1 MYLDAAVL
9 QDSRNNTPVTQR
21 FVRTKA
27 GQAYT
32 LSLSVQ
38 LNKFY
43 KPSTCSCIL
52 HFLQECRHIDILK

>member
-1 MYLDAAVL
+1 MYAMYPDAAVL

-27 GQAYT
+27 GQAYM

-38 LNKFY
+38 SDKFY
-43 KPSTCSCIL
+43 EFLRAAAFFISC
-52 HFLQECRHIDILK
+52 RNAGT

>member
-1 MYLDAAVL
+1 MYAMYLDAAVL

-27 GQAYT
+27 GQAYM

-38 LNKFY
+38 SDKFCEF
-43 KPSTCSCIL
+43 SACSCIL
-52 HFLQECRHIDILK
+52 HFF